1 MSYVKKHIITD
12 NDIIIAKV
20 ELSPLRLIIA
30 WILGIFFCWL
40 LFIPTIKAI
49 KISII
54 FATTEYYITDKKL
67 IEKYGLFNTHCD
79 EMLLHKIE
87 NITIRQSLFGK
98 IFNYGDV
105 CAQGAN
111 FNNINFLGV
120 KHPNGIKRLIS
131 KTLEENK

>member
-54 FATTEYYITDKKL
+54 FDTTEYYIT
-67 IEKYGLFNTHCD
+67 N
-79 EMLLHKIE
+79 MLH
-87 NITIRQSLFGK
+87 
-98 IFNYGDV
+98 
-105 CAQGAN
+105 
-111 FNNINFLGV
+111 
-120 KHPNGIKRLIS
+120 
-131 KTLEENK
+131 